1 VTEARAARVA
11 AVIGAVAR
19 QCLADRGARR
29 VALLDDGSPEAVY
42 AARVLREALG
52 EGAVVRVA
60 VDDADLEPL
69 LHLGGPRAR
78 LADEARRM
86 RARLL
91 EGAVAAHPAHKTEL
105 LLGPSLPP
113 DPLLPLGDLY
123 ASEVAE
129 LAGGWSASDEVRAL
143 AGAAGAWRRWTPRSA
158 TAWRAA
164 TPRRW
169 TRSGGPPPLRG
180 RPRRPPGA
188 ARGPQARHPH
198 PGRGPARVTEVP
210 SAESECRVPSNFRP
224 AIRDQH

>member
-143 AGAAGAWRRWTPRSA
+143 AGAAGGVGGAGRRAPPPRGGPRPLGAGRAPEARRRFEAGAPPAWRRAWSPSSAPAPWARTCSSNRSA
-158 TAWRAA
+158 ECR
-164 TPRRW
+164 
-169 TRSGGPPPLRG
+169 
-180 RPRRPPGA
+180 
-188 ARGPQARHPH
+188 
-198 PGRGPARVTEVP
+198 P
-210 SAESECRVPSNFRP
+210 SA
-224 AIRDQH
+224 Q

>member
-1 VTEARAARVA
+1 MTEARAARVA

-143 AGAAGAWRRWTPRSA
+143 AGAAGGVEALDAALRHRVEGRDPSALDALPEARRRFEA
-158 TAWRAA
+158 GRAA
-164 TPRRW
+164 RLAPRVVPKLG
-169 TRSGGPPPLRG
+169 TRTL
-180 RPRRPPGA
+180 GA
-188 ARGPQARHPH
+188 DLL
-198 PGRGPARVTEVP
+198 E
-210 SAESECRVPSNFRP
+210 
-224 AIRDQH
+224 